1 MAAGK
6 LRHNKSLFENLR
18 ENYTLAGLLESDAD
32 PNPIRQ
38 FEKWFRQVQAAGLK
52 EPNAMALATAASD
65 GTPSTRIVLLKGL
78 SENGFVFYTNYES
91 PKGKELAANP
101 KAALVFYWP
110 ELERQVR
117 AAGRVE
123 RVSREQSEAYFHSRP
138 RGSQLGAWASHQ
150 SEIVP
155 GRAILEDRLRALEA
169 EYPGEVPLP
178 PFWGGFRLR
187 PREIEFWQGRPN
199 RLHDR
204 LLYSLQQDG
213 SWRRDRLSP

>member
-1 MAAGK
+1 M
-6 LRHNKSLFENLR
+6 
-18 ENYTLAGLLESDAD
+18 T
-32 PNPIRQ
+32 
-38 FEKWFRQVQAAGLK
+38 
-52 EPNAMALATAASD
+52 LATAASD
-65 GTPSTRIVLLKGL
+65 GTPSARVVLLKGL

-117 AAGRVE
+117 VAGRVE
-123 RVSREQSEAYFHSRP
+123 RVSREQSAAYFHSRP
-138 RGSQLGAWASHQ
+138 RGSQLGAWASRQ
-150 SEIVP
+150 SEIIP
-155 GRAILEDRLRALEA
+155 GREPLEDRLRALQA

-178 PFWGGFRLR
+178 PFWGGFRLL
-187 PREIEFWQGRPN
+187 PRQIEFWQGRPN

-213 SWRRDRLSP
+213 SWRRERLSP

>member
-138 RGSQLGAWASHQ
+138 RGSQLGAWASRQ
-150 SEIVP
+150 SEIIP
-155 GRAILEDRLRALEA
+155 GREPLEDRLRALEA